1 MDKPIPR
8 HMEIALPKLGK
19 GPERALLCWSRV
31 TVRRAG
37 LQVSMTSTRRIFL
50 NLVFFAFIAGS
61 TYDIAT
67 DQEHWPFSQYPMF
80 SEVWRSPTFSW
91 LRLFGVTQDG
101 REFPLDENRYVRP
114 FDQSRLPKALRRMRE
129 RPDGESR
136 LRIAI
141 ADCLAR
147 YEVLRMEGVHD
158 GPPLTAMRLYEL
170 EWTIDPQ
177 AGNVDSPERQTFIAE
192 VRR

>member
-1 MDKPIPR
+1 MPIAGKNFRPVKQNVAKHRRLKRSSAERGLLAWRVVSRPR
-8 HMEIALPKLGK
+8 
-19 GPERALLCWSRV
+19 RV
-31 TVRRAG
+31 VIN
-37 LQVSMTSTRRIFL
+37 LSLMFL
-50 NLVFFAFIAGS
+50 IAGS
-61 TYDIAT
+61 TYDIVT

-129 RPDGESR
+129 RADGESR

-141 ADCLAR
+141 
-147 YEVLRMEGVHD
+147 
-158 GPPLTAMRLYEL
+158 
-170 EWTIDPQ
+170 
-177 AGNVDSPERQTFIAE
+177 
-192 VRR
+192 